1 MWRLTRKTVTVG
13 MPDLAKFFTGDSKV
27 LLRLG
32 EKLLEAY
39 IKGDKITEIYQV
51 SFFVNMIF
59 ATFLTINLHVIAW
72 RCV

>member
-1 MWRLTRKTVTVG
+1 MWSLTRKTVG
-13 MPDLAKFFTGDSKV
+13 MPDLATFLKGDSKV

-51 SFFVNMIF
+51 SF
-59 ATFLTINLHVIAW
+59 L
-72 RCV
+72 